1 MEDQRV
7 PPPQLLE
14 RQVAVVATLGEVVA
28 AVTASHRGVRRRVSP
43 VFLHAALGRF
53 TQSLCETLEHGDVT
67 SLGYCGVPSLGR
79 ALAALEATP
88 EARDSAIAAVVA
100 WQKMVD
106 ALGGRWGQL
115 AWEAAELCAECKH
128 AAPARAGDPRDE
140 ATHRGTAWGKLVA
153 AVRWPTVD
161 WDEEEEQEEEEAT
174 SVGATR
180 DAWEAAATSEEE
192 LTTNEEELAT
202 KEEEAAMSEEEV
214 VTNEEDVATNE
225 EEAAMS
231 EEEVATN
238 KEEVAT
244 SKEEVAMSEEE
255 VATNKEEVAMS
266 EEEVT
271 TNEEEVAIDKEEA
284 AMSEE
289 EVATN
294 KEQVAIS
301 EEEVAP
307 NKEDVATNE
316 EEAAMSEEEVTTNKE
331 DVTTNKEEVAIDK
344 EEAAMSEE
352 EVATSE
358 AMGEAVVAASQA
370 RVAARRGRLAEA
382 ALGPLERLVAACD
395 DAMAFTRNMEFYLWE
410 INVALKFGDRASRR
424 VLEALVAEFQQLW
437 DASARLFRE
446 YLLETLELIDK
457 LLLSPHGGP
466 GGPSGPISRAVDERC
481 RDAIRNIPRLLWG
494 Q

>member
-28 AVTASHRGVRRRVSP
+28 TVTGSHRDVRRRGSP

-88 EARDSAIAAVVA
+88 EACDNAIAAVET
-100 WQKMVD
+100 WRKMVD

-153 AVRWPTVD
+153 VVRWPTVD
-161 WDEEEEQEEEEAT
+161 WEEEEAT

-180 DAWEAAATSEEE
+180 DAWEAAATGEEE

-202 KEEEAAMSEEEV
+202 KEEEAAMSEEETATSEEEAA
-214 VTNEEDVATNE
+214 TNGEDVATNE

-238 KEEVAT
+238 KEEVAP
-244 SKEEVAMSEEE
+244 
-255 VATNKEEVAMS
+255 NKEEVAMS
-266 EEEVT
+266 
-271 TNEEEVAIDKEEA
+271 EEEVAIDKEEA

-289 EVATN
+289 EVA
-294 KEQVAIS
+294 
-301 EEEVAP
+301 P
-307 NKEDVATNE
+307 NKEDVATDK
-316 EEAAMSEEEVTTNKE
+316 EEAAMSEEEVATNEEDVATNK
-331 DVTTNKEEVAIDK
+331 
-344 EEAAMSEE
+344 E

-382 ALGPLERLVAACD
+382 ALGPLQRLVAACD
-395 DAMAFTRNMEFYLWE
+395 DAIAFTRNMEFYLWE
-410 INVALKFGDRASRR
+410 INVTLKFGDRVSRR

-481 RDAIRNIPRLLWG
+481 RDAIRDIPRLLWG

>member
-225 EEAAMS
+225 E
-231 EEEVATN
+231 
-238 KEEVAT
+238 
-244 SKEEVAMSEEE
+244 
-255 VATNKEEVAMS
+255 
-266 EEEVT
+266 
-271 TNEEEVAIDKEEA
+271 
-284 AMSEE
+284 
-289 EVATN
+289 
-294 KEQVAIS
+294 
-301 EEEVAP
+301 
-307 NKEDVATNE
+307 DVATNE

>member
-301 EEEVAP
+301 EEEVA
-307 NKEDVATNE
+307 
-316 EEAAMSEEEVTTNKE
+316 
-331 DVTTNKEEVAIDK
+331 
-344 EEAAMSEE
+344 
-352 EVATSE
+352 TSE